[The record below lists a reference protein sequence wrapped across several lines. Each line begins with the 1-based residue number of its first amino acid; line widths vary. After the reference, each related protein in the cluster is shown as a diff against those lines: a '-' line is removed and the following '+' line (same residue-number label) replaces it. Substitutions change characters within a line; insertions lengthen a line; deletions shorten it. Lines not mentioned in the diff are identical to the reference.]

1 MNLLRFLTPKD
12 QTHFLNESSTIR
24 QALEKFDYHKFTVVP
39 LVDDEGHYVSTI
51 SQGDILSFIKN
62 NSGFNLDMAED
73 TLISEIQIYRPYKA
87 LEITAT
93 ARDAYELSLNQNFI
107 PFIDGR
113 GMYIGM
119 IKRKD
124 IISYLLYKYDIFEE

>member
-12 QTHFLNESSTIR
+12 QTHYLNDSSTVR

-39 LVDDEGHYVSTI
+39 LVDDDGHFVGTI

-62 NSGFNLDMAED
+62 HGGFNVDVAED
-73 TLISEIQIYRPYKA
+73 ILVRDIPKYRSYKP

-93 ARDAYELSLNQNFI
+93 GREAYELSMDQNFI
-107 PFIDGR
+107 PFVDGR
-113 GMYIGM
+113 GMYIG
-119 IKRKD
+119 IVKRKD
-124 IISYLLYKYDIFEE
+124 IISYLLYKFDIFED